1 MWKVAD
7 LFCGAGGFSEGFRQM
22 GFEISFALDHW
33 KPAVRTFRKNHP
45 HAEGIEED
53 AVCVDPSILPRV
65 DVVIGSPPCSP
76 FSYSNGKK
84 QISLGLGLSLVRRF
98 VEFVEEMRPRVWFM
112 ENVPPIKRFLDA
124 VVPPRGYNTN
134 DAEHG
139 TQRRGLRGPAAAAA
153 IVLGKCANPE
163 IYPCTSWN
171 HVIGIDE
178 RIGKETLAQ
187 YGLSSKCVARPTG
200 SNERRGPRFL

>member
-1 MWKVAD
+1 MPRASVVKSNSDSVMWKVAD

-45 HAEGIEED
+45 HAEVIEED
-53 AVCVDPSILPRV
+53 AFCVDPSILPRV

-84 QISLGLGLSLVRRF
+84 QISLGLALSLVRRF

-124 VVPPRGYNTN
+124 VVPPRGYN
-134 DAEHG
+134 
-139 TQRRGLRGPAAAAA
+139 
-153 IVLGKCANPE
+153 
-163 IYPCTSWN
+163 
-171 HVIGIDE
+171 
-178 RIGKETLAQ
+178 
-187 YGLSSKCVARPTG
+187 
-200 SNERRGPRFL
+200 